1 MWTKRIAASARIT
14 AMTLDAAGQFAGRL
28 PGNYNS
34 GRKIGKSG
42 KATRQRREIMNS
54 HVLGLQVAGA
64 IFGLVALM
72 QLLRLLTGVE
82 VLVASHS
89 IPLWPNAIAFVI
101 AAGLSFWMFK
111 LSRMTC
117 AT

>member
-1 MWTKRIAASARIT
+1 MDS
-14 AMTLDAAGQFAGRL
+14 Q
-28 PGNYNS
+28 
-34 GRKIGKSG
+34 
-42 KATRQRREIMNS
+42 
-54 HVLGLQVAGA
+54 VLGLKVAGA

-82 VLVASHS
+82 VEVAGHS

-111 LSRMTC
+111 LARMTR
-117 AT
+117 AS